1 MSAQPLLAEN
11 TILIDGLIIDIES
24 GEVVGQ
30 ERPEFRVTD
39 EASAEWVLE
48 KIMNAEA
55 DAARDRLKLKA
66 VVERLEASIKAS
78 EKRAEWFRSRYGS
91 ELEEFARERLQDSKT
106 KTLKLT
112 WGSISFRTVKG
123 GLRVADPEAA
133 LTWAKQYAPEAVK
146 VTEAFQITK
155 LGDDWRTTLTTVTP
169 PEQLAERGFAI
180 AEDSEVVS
188 IKTGVTA

>member
-1 MSAQPLLAEN
+1 MSAKPLLAEN

-24 GEVVGQ
+24 GEIVGQ

-55 DAARDRLKLKA
+55 DAARDKIKLKA
-66 VVERLEASIKAS
+66 VVERLEAAIKAS
-78 EKRAEWFRSRYGS
+78 EKRAEWFRNRYVG
-91 ELEEFARERLQDSKT
+91 ELEEFARERLEGAKT

-133 LTWAKQYAPEAVK
+133 LEWAKQYAPESVK
-146 VTEAFQITK
+146 VSESFQITK
-155 LGDDWRTTLTTVTP
+155 LPDNWREDLLVSS
-169 PEQLAERGFAI
+169 PEDLAERGFAV
-180 AEDSEVVS
+180 AADSEAVS
-188 IKTGVTA
+188 IKTGVQA

>member
-11 TILIDGLIIDIES
+11 NVVIDGLIIDLES
-24 GEVVGQ
+24 GEIIGQ
-30 ERPEFRVTD
+30 ECPEFRVTD

-66 VVERLEASIKAS
+66 VAERLEASIKAS
-78 EKRAEWFRSRYGS
+78 EKRAEWFRARYGN
-91 ELEEFARERLQDSKT
+91 ELEEFAKERLEGAKT
-106 KTLKLT
+106 RTLKLT

-123 GLRVADPEAA
+123 GLRVANPEAA
-133 LTWAKQYAPEAVK
+133 LEWAKQFAPEAVK

-155 LGDDWRTTLTTVTP
+155 LGDDWRNTLTTATV
-169 PEQLAERGFAI
+169 PEELEKRGFAI
-180 AEDSEVVS
+180 VDDTESVS
-188 IKTGVTA
+188 IKTGVSA